1 VLNNDEPGAEASEEL
16 EGVLFFF
23 SAAPIKGRMTVI
35 STQNNIN
42 NPWITSSSQT
52 YDPPLYAEPLPG
64 IAKESSLQM
73 MRRKMARCYTY
84 EGKVPFVIQVG
95 KHSSQS
101 TNFVPNIFKT
111 DCVKLSTNNAR
122 TRTFST

>member
-1 VLNNDEPGAEASEEL
+1 
-16 EGVLFFF
+16 
-23 SAAPIKGRMTVI
+23 MTVI
-35 STQNNIN
+35 STQNIN
-42 NPWITSSSQT
+42 DRWITSSSQT
-52 YDPPLYAEPLPG
+52 YDPPLYAGPLPG

-73 MRRKMARCYTY
+73 MRKKMARFYTY